1 MKLLLNFQH
10 TLNNFPIGEI
20 DKTIKVT
27 EQVLPIKN
35 SIKCREDELLTKL
48 VFLLSKF
55 ESLLLTLYHTMKF
68 KNVTCGN
75 VTRFTI
81 LCPVRGHVFPSGY
94 L

>member
-1 MKLLLNFQH
+1 MKGN
-10 TLNNFPIGEI
+10 
-20 DKTIKVT
+20 
-27 EQVLPIKN
+27 EQALAINN

-81 LCPVRGHVFPSGY
+81 LCPVRGHVLPSGY